1 MNWSFAL
8 FHGFL
13 CLCAVFFAAH
23 ARVNRGGA
31 ISLAVIMTIGWAF
44 YVSAWTPANP
54 GAALKAAGVGI
65 TNKDLWAIN
74 DALFGAAAIGLAWSV
89 WWGWA
94 FWMAALTA
102 TAAHLAY
109 KFGGQDFETYSTL
122 LDNILR
128 AQIALFFL
136 IGGRGVA
143 DRLLHFRGRSRN
155 ARRPSGA
162 AFQRTR
168 SR

>member
-1 MNWSFAL
+1 MDWPFAL

-13 CLCAVFFAAH
+13 CLCAIFFAAH
-23 ARVNRGGA
+23 VRENRSGA
-31 ISLAVIMTIGWAF
+31 MALACLMTAGWVL
-44 YVSAWTPANP
+44 YVSAWSPANP
-54 GAALKAAGVGI
+54 GAALKALGVPI
-65 TNKDLWAIN
+65 VNKDLWAMS
-74 DALFGAAAIGLAWSV
+74 DALFGAAAIGLAWFT

-102 TAAHLAY
+102 TGAHLAY
-109 KFGGQDFETYSTL
+109 KFGADDFEAYSTL

-143 DRLLHFRGRSRN
+143 DRLLSLRVLRRLRGS
-155 ARRPSGA
+155 A
-162 AFQRTR
+162 APAFHKEASQ
-168 SR
+168 